1 MKDYPGL
8 AKPQKIKLDIL
19 DRDLHVHLL
28 EDTDGIN
35 QLGESLQLQWKDQ
48 EHEIEGM
55 FMIDDGG
62 DSHVLFNRERLSNRI
77 IVHEAYHAAVHLLD
91 DVGQEFD
98 INNHE
103 IYALLVE
110 YLFSRIEA
118 MFYGPSP
125 KFPVS

>member
-1 MKDYPGL
+1 MAKL
-8 AKPQKIKLDIL
+8 QKPQKIKLDL
-19 DRDLHVHLL
+19 LERDLYIHLR
-28 EDTDGIN
+28 EDTEQIN
-35 QLGESLQLQWKDQ
+35 QLGNRLQLEWEDY
-48 EHEIEGM
+48 EHDLAGI
-55 FMIDDGG
+55 FVVDDDGE
-62 DSHVLFNRERLSNRI
+62 SHIIFNQELLNNKI
-77 IVHEAYHAAVHLLD
+77 IVHEAYHAAVHLLH

-125 KFPVS
+125 KFQLA

>member
-1 MKDYPGL
+1 MKQYPGL
-8 AKPQKIKLDIL
+8 AKPQKIKLDLL
-19 DRDLHVHLL
+19 DRDLFVHLL

-35 QLGESLQLQWKDQ
+35 QLGRSLQLEWEDYDN
-48 EHEIEGM
+48 ELGGM
-55 FMIDDGG
+55 FLVDDDGE
-62 DSHVLFNRERLSNRI
+62 SHVLFNKEILSNRI

-98 INNHE
+98 VNNHE

-110 YLFSRIEA
+110 YLFGRIEA

-125 KFPVS
+125 KFPIS